1 MSYYRNSNNLSG
13 WEAVVVFVLAFIL
26 VIGLIAGFAAL
37 GAAILCWAW
46 NAFVPPVFKGPEIT
60 FWQAFALT
68 FLIGSV
74 KGLFSINIKKKDS

>member
-1 MSYYRNSNNLSG
+1 MSFYRNRNTLSG
-13 WEAVVVFVLAFIL
+13 WEAVVVFGLAFIL
-26 VIGLIAGFAAL
+26 VIGLIVGFSFL

-68 FLIGSV
+68 FLISSV
-74 KGLFSINIKKKDS
+74 KGLLSINLKKKDS